1 MGAEFILK
9 NRDYAGTYTTPVRVM
24 FSVGG
29 QKMIVEDSVQW
40 EIKPRLPIGISA

>member
-9 NRDYAGTYTTPVRVM
+9 NRDFTGTYTTPVRVM

-29 QKMIVEDSVQW
+29 QKMIVEDNVQW
-40 EIKPRLPIGISA
+40 GIPPILPIEISS